1 MNPEHLQ
8 IIQKAA
14 SNIAP
19 KYTFSYMDVDDLT
32 QEAVILGLEAYTR
45 WDKER
50 PLENFVS
57 VHISNR
63 LKNFKR
69 DNYYRLG
76 LEDSPEKRR
85 RANEDKKK
93 IMSPAPM
100 SQDPITFESVDNE
113 DEINYLL
120 EALSP
125 HLRNDFLRMANGV
138 SINKNRRDAV
148 TEAVREVLNED
159 G

>member
-8 IIQKAA
+8 TIQKAA
-14 SNIAP
+14 ANIAP
-19 KYTFSYMDVDDLT
+19 KYTFSYMDVDDIT
-32 QEAVILGLEAYTR
+32 QEAVILGLEAYSR

-76 LEDSPEKRR
+76 LEDSPKKRR

-93 IMSPAPM
+93 IMCPAPM
-100 SQDPITFESVDNE
+100 SQDPLTFESVDDN
-113 DEINYLL
+113 DEIDYLL
-120 EALSP
+120 ETLAP
-125 HLRNDFLRMANGV
+125 PLRNDFLRMANGV
-138 SINKNRRDAV
+138 SIPKKRRDAV
-148 TEAVREVLNED
+148 TEAVRGVLDED
-159 G
+159 R